1 MFKNWLSALPAA
13 AMLIAA
19 TSAGE
24 AAEPKRGGTLVVGME
39 AAIGFLDPHT
49 SNSGNTHRVNDQMFE
64 RLFARD
70 HTRPNDG
77 SPPPIIPRL
86 ATGYEVSPDSLV
98 YTIDLRRGVRF
109 HDGTDFDAEAVAF
122 NIRRMWDKDF
132 EFFTEGSTQGGD
144 TWNSLKSIEV
154 LDSHTI
160 RLTMSQPFAFF
171 IEKLATTIGLGMN
184 WMGSPEAFRKYGND
198 EIKNHPTGTGAF
210 RFVERVRGQR
220 VVLER
225 NPDYWDDRYPHVDRL
240 VFRELPEPS
249 TRVNAL
255 LAGEVDQIA
264 VVPPDQIEPLEEAGY
279 VILKGPTP
287 HNWFI
292 NFNHAQPPFDD
303 VRVRRAVNLA
313 IDRQGMADT
322 LLAGSSLPAICF
334 CARTSPT
341 FNPPP
346 DWAGYEYNPEKAEAL
361 LAEAG
366 YPDGFETVFETST
379 AGSGQILPVQMA
391 EWIQRDLA
399 KVGIDVELRTY
410 EWLTYGGRWFAG
422 MTEDVGMNQISTG
435 SNEDYWVWQL
445 AHPDSVLNSG
455 HHTDRVLGDLL
466 DRANRALNEDER
478 NALILEAVKREKD
491 QAHHAPIVN
500 DQFPVAMAAKVKGF
514 VRPADWT
521 IDYRIVW
528 IDEE

>member
-1 MFKNWLSALPAA
+1 MRTKWLVALPAA
-13 AMLIAA
+13 AALMAA
-19 TSAGE
+19 ASVAQAAGG
-24 AAEPKRGGTLVVGME
+24 AGTLVVGME

-49 SNSGNTHRVNDQMFE
+49 SNSGNTHRVNDQIFE
-64 RLFARD
+64 RLFSRD
-70 HTRPNDG
+70 HTQPNDG
-77 SPPPIIPRL
+77 SPPPILPRL
-86 ATGYEVSPDSLV
+86 ATGYEVSPDALV
-98 YTIDLRRGVRF
+98 YTISLREGVKF
-109 HDGTDFDAEAVAF
+109 HDGTDFNAEAVEF

-132 EFFTEGSTQGGD
+132 EFFTAGSTQGGD
-144 TWNSLKSIEV
+144 TWNSLESIEV

-160 RLTMSQPFAFF
+160 RLTMFQPFSFF

-184 WMGSPEAFRKYGND
+184 WMGSPTAFKKHGNE

-225 NPDYWDDRYPHVDRL
+225 NPDYWDSQYPKVDRL
-240 VFRELPEPS
+240 IFREIPEAS

-264 VVPPDQIEPLEEAGY
+264 VVPPDQIVPLEEAGY
-279 VILKGPTP
+279 VIQKGPTP
-287 HNWFI
+287 HNWFV
-292 NFNHAQPPFDD
+292 NFNHSEPPFSD
-303 VRVRRAVNLA
+303 VRVRQAVNLA
-313 IDRQGMADT
+313 INREAMAAE
-322 LLAGSSLPAICF
+322 LLQGSSLPAICF

-346 DWAGYEYNPEKAEAL
+346 DWAGYDYNPEKAKAL

-366 YPDGFETVFETST
+366 YPDGFKTIFETST
-379 AGSGQILPVQMA
+379 EGSGQVMPVQMA

-399 KVGIDVELRTY
+399 QVGIDVQLRTF
-410 EWLTYGGRWFAG
+410 EWLTYVGRWYGG
-422 MTEDVGMNQISTG
+422 MTPEIGMNQISTG

-445 AHPDSVLNSG
+445 AHPDGVLNSG
-455 HHTDRVLGDLL
+455 HLVDDEFGDLL

-478 NALILEAVKREKD
+478 NALILAAVKREKE

-500 DQFPVAMAAKVKGF
+500 DQFPVAMSAKVKGF

-521 IDYRIVW
+521 VDYRIVSV
-528 IDEE
+528 EE